1 MINNKTYRTQL
12 IGLAISCERCTRASI
27 HYNCHT
33 TILLA
38 IVLHIAVFHGVD
50 NGLIEHT
57 KTRSIARAG
66 VRIILDAIDEIAGL
80 RLVHATL
87 GNLRSIINSSRHVYR
102 IAIKLYELIDQ
113 LNVVDQLVTPY
124 LLPYLHH

>member
-1 MINNKTYRTQL
+1 
-12 IGLAISCERCTRASI
+12 
-27 HYNCHT
+27 
-33 TILLA
+33 
-38 IVLHIAVFHGVD
+38 
-50 NGLIEHT
+50 
-57 KTRSIARAG
+57 
-66 VRIILDAIDEIAGL
+66 L